1 MWQRDQ
7 FQTPCLLKKLTKSN
21 VKAFGLEIV
30 FNIFRQSSNY
40 HTIKTNRIK
49 FKTIYLQIYSISIFQ
64 KRVWE
69 QFLYHIFFM
78 IFQQKCFSCYV
89 LMTNQISKSNCV
101 YFLRYQAICVLQLF
115 VNHSVTSQISKL
127 TLSFESSRF
136 Y

>member
-21 VKAFGLEIV
+21 VKAFDLEII

-49 FKTIYLQIYSISIFQ
+49 FKTIYLEIYSISIFQ

-69 QFLYHIFFM
+69 QFLYHIIFM

-101 YFLRYQAICVLQLF
+101 YFLRYQAIYVLQLF
-115 VNHSVTSQISKL
+115 VNHSVTSQILKL